1 MTTPT
6 ALTCTLAPHADTR
19 ALRLTLINTTAQ
31 HATCT
36 QITLTRHTTTVD
48 SPAAHAEPAPEVTAT
63 DGSVWEPHPD
73 GQHRHHLRP
82 SAPTVL
88 APGARLHLL
97 LDGLRPSQGSARI
110 SATPYTPDGAAP
122 QSDPHTVTSGTETIT
137 GFWSDTAHVAPG
149 KDFTLNWTAALP
161 LPPGLKF
168 HLCYGDQLPI
178 DVTHQ
183 TKPDKGA
190 AKGTW
195 TCKEGVQDTTAFAL
209 LATHTL
215 NNDTITSG
223 RTMAI
228 SVSTPNLTTGQ
239 LRADGKVALLTEP
252 VTLID
257 DTKALGTPQS
267 VEKKAGT
274 DGFIAAR
281 IRPVTGGANAFAAV
295 QVTAPNK
302 VAHRAEALSPE
313 ATTPRN
319 LLVPVPQGSTLN
331 VQTRTEKGDYLAQ
344 VTWYPMGRGSL
355 A

>member
-19 ALRLTLINTTAQ
+19 ALRLTLINTTDQ

-36 QITLTRHTTTVD
+36 HITLTRHTTTD
-48 SPAAHAEPAPEVTAT
+48 DPPTPDTDPAPRVTAA
-63 DGSVWEPHPD
+63 DGSAWELHPD
-73 GQHRHHLRP
+73 GQHHHLRP
-82 SAPTVL
+82 GAPAIL
-88 APGARLHLL
+88 APGARLDLL

-110 SATPYTPDGAAP
+110 SATPHTPDGAAP
-122 QSDPHTVTSGTETIT
+122 QPDLHTVTFGTEVIT
-137 GFWSDTAHVAPG
+137 GFWSDTPQVAPG
-149 KDFTLNWTAALP
+149 KDFTLTWTAALP

-178 DVTHQ
+178 DVTTL
-183 TKPDKGA
+183 TKADKDA
-190 AKGTW
+190 SKGTW
-195 TCKEGVQDTTAFAL
+195 TCKGGVQDTTAFAL
-209 LATHTL
+209 LATRTV
-215 NNDTITSG
+215 NNDTLTSG

-257 DTKALGTPQS
+257 DSKALGTPQS

-281 IRPVTGGANAFAAV
+281 IRPVTGGANAFATI
-295 QVTAPNK
+295 QVTAPNE

-313 ATTPRN
+313 AATPRN
-319 LLVPVPQGSTLN
+319 LLVPIPQGSTLN

-344 VTWYPMGRGSL
+344 VTWYPMGRGDL
-355 A
+355 T